1 MFSKSKAFYFSTAGV
16 LLLFLMFFWLTTSFG
31 LSTLE
36 KFVFD
41 LTNVNLFGYKIPQLF
56 GSDINASP
64 MAQAKLLKI
73 VFTLLVLLFCILMS
87 LVGLRKSPSDQLKLL
102 SKSIGFFIL
111 FCLTVL
117 LFGVVLDDHTM
128 LKSEK
133 VELFS
138 VCSVSLIIG
147 ITLTVLSRDKPEPRY
162 TSGVA
167 DVNIVRKKPET
178 PKVVEDDQE
187 SGSVEPKL
195 NDKDET
201 DGLNSEDASVKIDP
215 LSEELTLEED
225 PLVADKPSLK
235 ILPPP
240 EPDAIPDEILK
251 LREELNSEDES
262 KVKNASD
269 EENVIE
275 DPLGGNAK
283 MNEDPLVSEIPSKKT
298 LSPPGE
304 EDLPEELLKLREEV
318 SSDEIDGK
326 QISDEETPS

>member
-1 MFSKSKAFYFSTAGV
+1 
-16 LLLFLMFFWLTTSFG
+16 
-31 LSTLE
+31 
-36 KFVFD
+36 
-41 LTNVNLFGYKIPQLF
+41 
-56 GSDINASP
+56 
-64 MAQAKLLKI
+64 
-73 VFTLLVLLFCILMS
+73 
-87 LVGLRKSPSDQLKLL
+87 
-102 SKSIGFFIL
+102 
-111 FCLTVL
+111 
-117 LFGVVLDDHTM
+117 M

-138 VCSVSLIIG
+138 VCCVSLIIG

-162 TSGVA
+162 TSEVA
-167 DVNIVRKKPET
+167 DVNVVRKKPET

-251 LREELNSEDES
+251 LREELESENES
-262 KVKNASD
+262 KVKGSSD
-269 EENVIE
+269 EENVIA
-275 DPLGGNAK
+275 DPLGGNEE
-283 MNEDPLVSEIPSKKT
+283 MNKDPLVSETPSKKT
-298 LSPPGE
+298 LAPPGE
-304 EDLPEELLKLREEV
+304 EDLSEELMKLREEV
-318 SSDEIDGK
+318 SSEEIDNK
-326 QISDEETPS
+326 KISDEEKPS

>member
-1 MFSKSKAFYFSTAGV
+1 
-16 LLLFLMFFWLTTSFG
+16 
-31 LSTLE
+31 
-36 KFVFD
+36 
-41 LTNVNLFGYKIPQLF
+41 
-56 GSDINASP
+56 
-64 MAQAKLLKI
+64 
-73 VFTLLVLLFCILMS
+73 
-87 LVGLRKSPSDQLKLL
+87 
-102 SKSIGFFIL
+102 
-111 FCLTVL
+111 
-117 LFGVVLDDHTM
+117 M

-138 VCSVSLIIG
+138 VCCVSLIIG

-162 TSGVA
+162 SSEVA
-167 DVNIVRKKPET
+167 DINIVRKKLET

-195 NDKDET
+195 NDEDET
-201 DGLNSEDASVKIDP
+201 DGSNSEDASVKIDP

-225 PLVADKPSLK
+225 PLVADKPTLK

-318 SSDEIDGK
+318 SSDEIDDK

>member
-1 MFSKSKAFYFSTAGV
+1 
-16 LLLFLMFFWLTTSFG
+16 
-31 LSTLE
+31 
-36 KFVFD
+36 
-41 LTNVNLFGYKIPQLF
+41 
-56 GSDINASP
+56 
-64 MAQAKLLKI
+64 
-73 VFTLLVLLFCILMS
+73 
-87 LVGLRKSPSDQLKLL
+87 
-102 SKSIGFFIL
+102 
-111 FCLTVL
+111 
-117 LFGVVLDDHTM
+117 M

-147 ITLTVLSRDKPEPRY
+147 ITLTVLSRDKPKPRN

-195 NDKDET
+195 NDKNET

-251 LREELNSEDES
+251 LREELESENES
-262 KVKNASD
+262 KVKGSSD
-269 EENVIE
+269 EENVIA
-275 DPLGGNAK
+275 DPLGGNEE
-283 MNEDPLVSEIPSKKT
+283 MNKDPLVSETPSKKT
-298 LSPPGE
+298 LAPPGE
-304 EDLPEELLKLREEV
+304 EDLSEELMKLREEV
-318 SSDEIDGK
+318 SSEEIDNK
-326 QISDEETPS
+326 KISDEEKPS